1 MPPRSTTRVPSP
13 SLLPPSINQPP
24 ASPPTPRANHAP
36 PDTADPSTSAHASCP
51 ISAISVSGSIL
62 QEIPLLDLKTN
73 NYTTWQKIMR
83 HKLAFVK
90 FHRNWYDNDQTVLS
104 WIHMKCSEEEQ
115 KFLDDHDF
123 TTSKDTWAALHAR
136 HLHRGAYNQ
145 LLLLREMLGVRFS
158 SAADIPPTLSRL
170 DSLVDRFL
178 AHEMPT
184 GDQFRCLI
192 LLNAM
197 SGSLD
202 HLQSDIGQ
210 SLAEDRKVTSIIKLC
225 SNCKASGHVADTCW
239 QEGGGMAGKRDEVL
253 AAKKRAREKDKG
265 TEKDKGGSAV
275 RRDTQ
280 GRAYIVDANTKQAFY
295 LADSTVTA
303 TSTTSTP
310 SSGTSTPSNASV
322 TEFAGLATD
331 VSVGADNI
339 PDWLQDLTVHDDT
352 HYEAYVAMLPNDLR
366 CSVDWDA
373 TSRDPSPADLV
384 IAPVPASEQAHF
396 VSPDAP
402 FLVDS
407 GATIH
412 ISPCRADF
420 SELVSI
426 APRGIEGFNGT
437 VIHALGIGKIH
448 LRVGRGNSFI
458 LENVLYVPKAA
469 VRLISVGAV
478 CDGPHN
484 PEFRFRNDSVRLVH
498 PNGTTLFTGSRC
510 RGQLYRLNGSA
521 PVAHPRAMYSQRLPS
536 LETWHRRLGHA
547 NYPAVYEMARRGK
560 AAGMPV
566 DLSSA
571 PPKCELCILGK
582 QTRTPVPKVREGTR
596 ATARLELV
604 YVDVIGPSPV
614 KSASGNLYS
623 VDILDDHS
631 SCSWTQP
638 IPSKDRTASVVQNW
652 VTAREL
658 ETGSRVKALQFD
670 NGELV
675 TTALLSW
682 AAEKGINIRRTAPY
696 TSAHNGRVERLHRT
710 LMSKSRTMRLA
721 AGVPENRWDEFYV
734 TANYLTIRTPTA
746 SLHNTITPLQAYS
759 GSPPDLSHLREIG
772 CKAFILIQNRHNPKI
787 YERSTECV
795 LIGYGPDSKTYRCYH
810 KPTHKV
816 VSSYHV
822 EFIESHDS
830 APKPFHP
837 GLILNEPSVTPSSP
851 PSSPSHSPSSSPSSP
866 SPSPVDVPSSSPSSP
881 SPSPVDVPSTQP
893 SPPTPPTVP
902 RRSTRVPVPSD
913 KRAEMDNLFKLSA
926 VQEAI
931 AEATAAGSRQ
941 REMRR
946 NAREHAH
953 AATLQLEQSYTSD
966 PTTLKEAMSS
976 PFANEW
982 RTALAEEFTSIK
994 SMVVLPLRLSVQL
1007 LTEES

>member
-1 MPPRSTTRVPSP
+1 NSRYNASALYHSSSLSVSSASLNKPATRF
-13 SLLPPSINQPP
+13 
-24 ASPPTPRANHAP
+24 PPTPRANHAP
-36 PDTADPSTSAHASCP
+36 PDTADPSVSAHASCP

-90 FHRNWYDNDQTVLS
+90 LYGYVSGDVVRPAASVDPVSHCNWYDNDQTVLS

-210 SLAEDRKVTSIIKLC
+210 SLAEDRKVTSIIVRKKLDFEFQR
-225 SNCKASGHVADTCW
+225 SQQTTSTETALSAK
-239 QEGGGMAGKRDEVL
+239 GGNSLRRSYAPTAKLLVMSLTPAGKKVVAWPENAMRSSQQRNAL
-253 AAKKRAREKDKG
+253 
-265 TEKDKGGSAV
+265 V
-275 RRDTQ
+275 RRI
-280 GRAYIVDANTKQAFY
+280 RALRKIRAFY

-352 HYEAYVAMLPNDLR
+352 HYEAYVAMLPDDLR
-366 CSVDWDA
+366 GSVDWDA

-469 VRLISVGAV
+469 V
-478 CDGPHN
+478 
-484 PEFRFRNDSVRLVH
+484 VRLVH
-498 PNGTTLFTGSRC
+498 PNGTTLFTGSHC

-521 PVAHPRAMYSQRLPS
+521 PVAHPRAMYSQCLPS

-710 LMSKSRTMRLA
+710 LMSKSCTMRLA

-795 LIGYGPDSKTYRCYH
+795 LIG
-810 KPTHKV
+810 
-816 VSSYHV
+816 
-822 EFIESHDS
+822 
-830 APKPFHP
+830 
-837 GLILNEPSVTPSSP
+837 VTPSSS

-866 SPSPVDVPSSSPSSP
+866 SPSPVDVPS
-881 SPSPVDVPSTQP
+881 TQP
-893 SPPTPPTVP
+893 STPTPPTVP
-902 RRSTRVPVPSD
+902 RHSTRVPVPSD

-931 AEATAAGSRQ
+931 AEATAAGSRHQ
-941 REMRR
+941 EK
-946 NAREHAH
+946 
-953 AATLQLEQSYTSD
+953 
-966 PTTLKEAMSS
+966 PTM
-976 PFANEW
+976 
-982 RTALAEEFTSIK
+982 
-994 SMVVLPLRLSVQL
+994 LRSN
-1007 LTEES
+1007 T